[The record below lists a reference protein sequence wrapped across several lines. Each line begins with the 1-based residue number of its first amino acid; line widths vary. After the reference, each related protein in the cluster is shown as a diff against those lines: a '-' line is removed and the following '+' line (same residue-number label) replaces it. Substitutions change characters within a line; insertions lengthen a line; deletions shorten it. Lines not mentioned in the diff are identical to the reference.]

1 MPRTSRSN
9 ADSKL
14 SAPAWRLL
22 GLGLFLSYPAVAHFG
37 RPATALALL
46 AALAAYLL
54 ASLWLRHPL
63 RWLAAP
69 LAGVAVYWSAPQV
82 EWLLFIPPIVINL
95 ALAWVF
101 GRTLVRARVPLISR
115 FALMEQETLSA
126 EVASYTRMLT
136 WLWTL
141 LFVAAAGISLA
152 LAMSGNR
159 DAWSLFTNLINYL
172 LVGGLFLGEFLYR
185 RVRFRN
191 YRHHSPLQLLRN
203 VRRTK
208 LFER

>member
-1 MPRTSRSN
+1 MG
-9 ADSKL
+9 
-14 SAPAWRLL
+14 AWRLL
-22 GLGLFLSYPAVAHFG
+22 GVCLFVSYPAVAHFA

-46 AALAAYLL
+46 AALVVYLL
-54 ASLWLRHPL
+54 ASVWLQHPL
-63 RWLAAP
+63 RWLAPPA
-69 LAGVAVYWSAPQV
+69 AGAAVYLAAPAA
-82 EWLLFIPPIVINL
+82 EWLLFLPPIVINL

-101 GRTLVRARVPLISR
+101 ARTLVRDRVPLISR
-115 FALMEQETLSA
+115 FALMEQGTLSA

-152 LAMSGNR
+152 LALSGHH

-172 LVGGLFLGEFLYR
+172 LVGALFLGEFVYR
-185 RVRFRN
+185 RLRFRN
-191 YRHHSPLQLLRN
+191 YRHQSPLQLLRN
-203 VRRTK
+203 VRRTN